1 NQYIACLKINKK
13 TAMNSKVIYVTL
25 NTYYIISKDR
35 RNFYKKSKKKI
46 SATLL
51 ILSSIAG
58 LGESNIYANTTIPN
72 SDTVVH
78 KKNVLKP
85 LQIIYESGVEAT
97 QATFDTSTNEIVYKT
112 SIRPTSPGGFE
123 IVLGFLYEAK
133 SQQSLNLLS
142 VASVEER
149 YDTYTITFRYKLSE
163 DERKSDNLYN
173 VKITDISAWGGSDI
187 KGLAIFGLPN

>member
-1 NQYIACLKINKK
+1 
-13 TAMNSKVIYVTL
+13 MNSKVIYVTL